1 MPAAAAVVKGG
12 MARVVPIHEHVIE
25 QGFLKFV
32 ETHGKGAL
40 FYTPD
45 TSAVSDDLT
54 KQKKPRYSQARQRLA
69 TWVRGL
75 GVTHVLHACRS
86 SYTLAEAAQAT
97 GLNRSTILRAIK
109 AGRISGA
116 RDEVG
121 AWRVEPVELHRVFPA
136 AQATP
141 IAVPQH
147 AQADAETRIRLA
159 QAEQRLGELK
169 AALDDMRSQRDAWQA
184 QAERLALPT
193 PAEPPM
199 SFWRW
204 LRTTG

>member
-1 MPAAAAVVKGG
+1 LLSPRTRS
-12 MARVVPIHEHVIE
+12 RVN
-25 QGFLKFV
+25 
-32 ETHGKGAL
+32 
-40 FYTPD
+40 TP
-45 TSAVSDDLT
+45 LT
-54 KQKKPRYSQARQRLA
+54 KALHHVRIEATHHHAHPMSYS
-69 TWVRGL
+69 
-75 GVTHVLHACRS
+75 
-86 SYTLAEAAQAT
+86 LAEAAHAT
-97 GLNRSTILRAIK
+97 GLNRSTILRALK

-121 AWRVEPVELHRVFPA
+121 AWRVEPVELHRLFPP

-141 IAVPQH
+141 IALPQH
-147 AQADAETRIRLA
+147 AQADMETHIRLA